1 MPHQA
6 IAILALSGLALAS
19 HARAAAVPSTWFQ
32 SQVAVLQ
39 QAADR
44 NAALDYWRLVNTT
57 TYADDLPARAGE
69 AFKLLHPNT
78 EDEHQAIEA
87 PASLLPGGQLAAELA
102 EIADFMDDLER
113 ASRETHCDF
122 QVRYED
128 GYAALLPHL
137 GQMRNFARLL
147 TTDARRLALAGDT
160 QGAADRLATALRMA
174 RHITGDRILISSLVS
189 AAIADMA
196 MKEAYWLLDR
206 TQDGREIMQILGE
219 AVDRFPEEDPH
230 KVELALRTERDLVA
244 SLARQ
249 FRGPNAGREFA
260 SLFAQMSGDDQDDS
274 AGPSLRALNG
284 EQFRLEV
291 EKAVDAFDLVFE
303 AWNADNPPA
312 ELRMLGEHFS
322 NGDFG
327 PVAFVV
333 VPAFGHAYKSDARA
347 RERLQAFRDRVNGDG

>member
-1 MPHQA
+1 MRHRA

-19 HARAAAVPSTWFQ
+19 HATAAAPSLWFQ
-32 SQVAVLQ
+32 SQVAGLQ
-39 QAADR
+39 QPADR

-57 TYADDLPARAGE
+57 SYADDLPTRASGV
-69 AFKLLHPNT
+69 FKLLHPDS
-78 EDEHQAIEA
+78 ESGDQAIES
-87 PASLLPGGQLAAELA
+87 PAALLPGGELAAELSA
-102 EIADFMDDLER
+102 IADFMDDLER

-147 TTDARRLALAGDT
+147 TADARRLALAGDS

-189 AAIADMA
+189 AAITDMA
-196 MKEAYWLLDR
+196 MREAYWLLDR
-206 TQDGREIMQILGE
+206 TQDGREVRQALGE
-219 AVDRFPEEDPH
+219 AVSRFPAEDPH

-249 FRGPNAGREFA
+249 FRGPNAGRDFA
-260 SLFAQMSGDDQDDS
+260 KLFLQMGGTGEDDS
-274 AGPSLRALNG
+274 AESALRALNG
-284 EQFRLEV
+284 EQFKLEV

-303 AWNADNPPA
+303 AWNAEDPPA
-312 ELRMLGEHFS
+312 ELRMLSEHFS
-322 NGDFG
+322 SGDFG
-327 PVAFVV
+327 PVAVIV

-347 RERLQAFRDRVNGDG
+347 RERLQAFRTRLDVDG